1 MGSWGG
7 VHLEACPVKAR
18 ICNLPPLLPSL
29 LVRGEEAFQFLP
41 QAHTSTWAPRCSL
54 SHILELLPLSP
65 VLEVAFF
72 FFFLDHSQQD
82 KNMPGHPPSLI
93 YSFLFCLH
101 PSFSLGV
108 QNYFSSQQ
116 NFSKELSAPALLE
129 HIPLLWSYH
138 FPETAPVKVSGDF
151 HAPTSRSSLTPWSC

>member
-7 VHLEACPVKAR
+7 VHLEARPVKAR
-18 ICNLPPLLPSL
+18 ICNLPPLLPFL
-29 LVRGEEAFQFLP
+29 LVRGEEASQFLP

-65 VLEVAFF
+65 VLEVASFF

-108 QNYFSSQQ
+108 QNDFTSLHSRT
-116 NFSKELSAPALLE
+116 SPKSCLHLLF
-129 HIPLLWSYH
+129 WST
-138 FPETAPVKVSGDF
+138 FLCFG
-151 HAPTSRSSLTPWSC
+151 PTTSLKPPRSRSLGISTPPQAGLP